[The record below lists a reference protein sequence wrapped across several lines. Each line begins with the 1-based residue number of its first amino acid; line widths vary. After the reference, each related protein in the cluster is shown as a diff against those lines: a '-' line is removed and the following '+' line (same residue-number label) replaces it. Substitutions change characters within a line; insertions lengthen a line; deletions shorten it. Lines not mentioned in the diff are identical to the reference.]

1 MAYEAHVEG
10 APSEDVL
17 LRLIQ
22 EAKEAG
28 ADRIEIETTHEDG
41 DAWIRAGF
49 METARVLE
57 APVEALEEHLGP
69 RREPSF
75 GSLHV
80 QSDDV
85 DAVVRAV
92 RQFVPRLP
100 GASQGSAVLPPRDG
114 WTSAYDELCDR
125 EPEML
130 RRLAREISDR
140 MGAFVVT
147 MGLEEGRVVRYI
159 ALERGRVVDEY
170 LSVPEYYGPLPPGE
184 VIGLGANPRLMAR
197 MTGADGDAVRATA
210 RTARAPDGLS
220 PPAELLTELGRLF
233 GIPQAAHG
241 FPEAAALPDA
251 IALPRA

>member
-57 APVEALEEHLGP
+57 APISTLEAHVGA
-69 RREPSF
+69 RKEPSF
-75 GSLHV
+75 GSIHV
-80 QSDDV
+80 QTDDV

-100 GASQGSAVLPPRDG
+100 GGSQGSVVLAPRDG
-114 WTSAYDELCDR
+114 WTSTYDELTDR

-130 RRLAREISDR
+130 RRLARELSDR
-140 MGAFVVT
+140 MGAFVVV
-147 MGLEEGRVVRYI
+147 MGVEEGRVVRYV

-184 VIGLGANPRLMAR
+184 VIALGANPRLMAR
-197 MTGADGDAVRATA
+197 LTGADADAIRATA
-210 RTARAPDGLS
+210 RTAMAPEELP
-220 PPAELLTELGRLF
+220 PPAELVADLGRLF
-233 GIPQAAHG
+233 GLPQASLDYAG
-241 FPEAAALPDA
+241 ASAEQDA
-251 IALPRA
+251 MPVER